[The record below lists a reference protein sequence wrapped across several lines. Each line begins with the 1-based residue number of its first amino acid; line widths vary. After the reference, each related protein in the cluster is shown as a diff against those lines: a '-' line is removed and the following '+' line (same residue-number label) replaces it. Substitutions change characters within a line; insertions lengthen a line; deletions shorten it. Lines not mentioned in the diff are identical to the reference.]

1 MATSDGMRPSQQP
14 AAQSQG
20 NGVAVADPS
29 KASGGGSGGSVAP
42 GASSSHQSIPGA
54 SQTSTAAN
62 VDKWKGRK
70 VKRFKLIDELGEGA
84 MGRVFLAED
93 TVLKRHVALKLLPA
107 KHRDGRPNQRTER
120 LVREARSAASLE
132 HPNAVNI
139 YEIDQSGGVH
149 YIAMELVEGGNLEKL
164 VEMSGPMEV
173 ERACQLIA
181 EAAEA
186 LAHAH
191 VRGIIHRDVKP
202 ANLLLTRS
210 GRCKVCDFGLAL
222 FDEELDGEGRTR
234 CVGTPYYIAPEVAQ
248 GKGATAASDLYGLG
262 CTLFFLLSGRPP
274 FSGTS
279 ARDLMKAHVTQP
291 LPDLRHWRQDLPD
304 RLVMAI
310 EQACAKDPARRF
322 ESTAHFAA
330 LMRTFTI
337 PTGNNG
343 NANHGPANASFHGGG
358 PGASRSSMPEFSN
371 TGGMGGGMGSGSG
384 SMEIGMPPIS
394 AAQLE
399 AILPAAALQA
409 NARRKQTIFTAAIWL
424 GMGTLAASILI
435 GLGVWMARAGQPQ
448 QQQSSSAAPNTPA
461 AAVTPPAPAADL
473 KINKTA
479 DASSTA
485 RNTAASAKAPPA
497 PATPAPSSAAQTSP
511 PAPALAPTDASASA
525 DALINGSLEEND
537 VDDGLAGWFIH
548 DRFKPQAQILTE
560 SGNRFLRLTN
570 TDPAKT
576 VFADQRIR
584 IDPAWKALNVSARMR
599 ATNFKAGKTPSQDAR
614 VAFAFRDEKDVRIG
628 NWPPVPSVKT
638 DSPWVERTV
647 TVDVPTGAKTM
658 YIQLAIFNATGTV
671 DFDDVKV
678 IPQK

>member
-1 MATSDGMRPSQQP
+1 MATSDGMRPPQHG
-14 AAQSQG
+14 AAGVQSQG
-20 NGVAVADPS
+20 DGVAVA
-29 KASGGGSGGSVAP
+29 GGSQGDSGSAAP
-42 GASSSHQSIPGA
+42 VGGASSSSPPVGASA
-54 SQTSTAAN
+54 SQTSSTAAN

-132 HPNAVNI
+132 HPNAVHI

-164 VEMSGPMEV
+164 VEMSGPMEI

-222 FDEELDGEGRTR
+222 FDEELDADGRTK

-262 CTLFFLLSGRPP
+262 CTLFFLLTGRAP
-274 FSGTS
+274 FAGTS
-279 ARDLMKAHVTQP
+279 ARELMKAHVTQP
-291 LPDLRHWRQDLPD
+291 LPDLRHWRQDVPD

-343 NANHGPANASFHGGG
+343 NSSHHGGGPANASFHGG
-358 PGASRSSMPEFSN
+358 PNASRSSMPGFSSS
-371 TGGMGGGMGSGSG
+371 GPGSGSG
-384 SMEIGMPPIS
+384 SGGIEIGMPPIS

-409 NARRKQTIFTAAIWL
+409 NARRKQTVVTAAIWT
-424 GMGTLAASILI
+424 GMGTIAASILI
-435 GLGVWMARAGQPQ
+435 GLGVWMARAGQQ
-448 QQQSSSAAPNTPA
+448 PA
-461 AAVTPPAPAADL
+461 APAASTAGEMTIKPDAASASASAAGAA
-473 KINKTA
+473 KTTSSGKSA
-479 DASSTA
+479 NGSSTA
-485 RNTAASAKAPPA
+485 T
-497 PATPAPSSAAQTSP
+497 PATPAPSPAVS
-511 PAPALAPTDASASA
+511 PAPALAPNAASAAAASA
-525 DALINGSLEEND
+525 AAGDALVNGSIEEND

-570 TDPAKT
+570 SDPAKT

-584 IDPAWKALNVSARMR
+584 IDPSWKALNVSARMR
-599 ATNFKAGKTPSQDAR
+599 ATNFKSGKTAAQDAR
-614 VAFAFRDEKDVRIG
+614 VAFAFRDDKDVRIG

-647 TVDVPTGAKTM
+647 TVDVPDGAKTM